1 MQFLIQLQ
9 LISNTPF
16 PRILRF
22 FDPNWTRFRRVFIR
36 DMKVNYDNIKGQVLF
51 QLQLISNTP
60 FPRITRFF
68 DPNCTIFRWVFIR
81 EMHFNH
87 DNIMGFFFSSNF
99 FLQHQCQG
107 LEVFLTQI
115 GPDFVGF
122 SSGI

>member
-81 EMHFNH
+81 DMKVNY
-87 DNIMGFFFSSNF
+87 DNIKGHIISKDFKVLGF
-99 FLQHQCQG
+99 
-107 LEVFLTQI
+107 
-115 GPDFVGF
+115 
-122 SSGI
+122 